1 LENKMLD
8 CTIGLNNHKPNIKK
22 QTCDSHNHGGDDNHT
37 HEHDHRGTDKKVL
50 KIALVITFITMVL
63 EFVAGFIGNSLAL
76 ISDAI
81 HMFTHSFALII
92 SLVAIIIASKKA
104 PINKTFGYY
113 RIEVIAAFI
122 NGLTI
127 ILSIFWILYEAV
139 ERFLNPQIID
149 LSMSMSVAIIGL
161 IVNVITGVILMQGDK
176 ENINLKSSFMHM
188 LADALSSVA
197 IIIGYIVIY
206 YTSWYFIDIVLALL
220 VAYVIGKWAIVILKN
235 SVNTL
240 MESSPI
246 DLDEVKV
253 YIESNNQEV
262 INVHEIHIWEITQ
275 DMYNMTAHVKIDK
288 SSLENYENILES
300 INKEL
305 TNKFSIVHTTFQFE
319 WDTK

>member
-1 LENKMLD
+1 MRECN
-8 CTIGLNNHKPNIKK
+8 IGLHEHKPNIK
-22 QTCDSHNHGGDDNHT
+22 TNMEHNHSHDTEHSHD

-50 KIALVITFITMVL
+50 KIALVITFITMIL

-104 PINKTFGYY
+104 PLDKTFGYY

-127 ILSIFWILYEAV
+127 VLSIIWILYEAV
-139 ERFLNPQIID
+139 ERFLNPQVID
-149 LSMSMSVAIIGL
+149 LSISMSVAIIGL

-197 IIIGYIVIY
+197 IILGYIVIY
-206 YTSWYFIDIVLALL
+206 YTSWYFIDIILSLL
-220 VAYVIGKWAIVILKN
+220 VAYIIGKWAYIILKN

-240 MESSPI
+240 MESSP
-246 DLDEVKV
+246 LDIAEVKT
-253 YIESNNQEV
+253 YIESNNKEV
-262 INVHEIHIWEITQ
+262 LDVHEIHIWEITQ
-275 DMYNMTAHVKIDK
+275 DMYNMTAHVKINK
-288 SSLENYENILES
+288 SSLDNYENILES

-305 TNKFSIVHTTFQFE
+305 TKKFSIVHTTFQFE
-319 WDTK
+319 WDTKEN